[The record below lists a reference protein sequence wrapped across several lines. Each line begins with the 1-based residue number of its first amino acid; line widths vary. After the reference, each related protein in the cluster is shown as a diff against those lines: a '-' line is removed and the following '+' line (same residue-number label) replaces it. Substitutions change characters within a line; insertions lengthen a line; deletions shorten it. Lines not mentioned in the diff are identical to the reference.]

1 MFFSLFIIIL
11 SFMHVSFIYILIFV
25 KRLEQLMDECD
36 INYYDCDYDY
46 DY

>member
-1 MFFSLFIIIL
+1 
-11 SFMHVSFIYILIFV
+11 MHVSFIYILIFV